1 MAKNLLEILNA
12 DNPSE
17 VKTPKWYHILSRV
30 FISTNNDAVNVT
42 AAPEK
47 GPILWG
53 NVNTQGALEDEE
65 EEICEYNEA
74 KSQATLNEAP
84 TVFNNIDS
92 VATSLQASNGSGGNI
107 HSHNT
112 KRKKYFR

>member
-1 MAKNLLEILNA
+1 MKILNA

-17 VKTPKWYHILSRV
+17 VKTLKWYHILSRV

-42 AAPEK
+42 VALEK

-53 NVNTQGALEDEE
+53 NVKTQGTLEDEEE

-84 TVFNNIDS
+84 IVFSNIDS
-92 VATSLQASNGSGGNI
+92 ITTFLQPL
-107 HSHNT
+107 T
-112 KRKKYFR
+112 KLQLFSAILIP

>member
-1 MAKNLLEILNA
+1 MKILNA

-17 VKTPKWYHILSRV
+17 VKTLKWYHILSRV

-42 AAPEK
+42 VALEK

-53 NVNTQGALEDEE
+53 NVNTQGTLEDEEE

-84 TVFNNIDS
+84 IVFSNIDS
-92 VATSLQASNGSGGNI
+92 VTTFLQASNGSGGNI